1 MQQVCTS
8 LYVCDC
14 RFFEDYKKNENKE
27 VKIDDFLNNV
37 EAKKAIKE
45 SMVSRCQPVM
55 LCHGYTVSWIH
66 RVMGTPCHGY
76 TVSWI
81 HRVMETLCVTF
92 HIGQSCLPD
101 SLRML
106 HSACRLPTLTYMFP
120 SDPDQA
126 AIQI

>member
-45 SMVSRCQPVM
+45 SMVSRCQFLM
-55 LCHGYTVSWIH
+55 LCHGYTPAFKV
-66 RVMGTPCHGY
+66 GP
-76 TVSWI
+76 
-81 HRVMETLCVTF
+81 
-92 HIGQSCLPD
+92 SCLPD

-106 HSACRLPTLTYMFP
+106 HSACRLHILTYMFP